1 MEKEQLLKNLKQ
13 QGIQNPKVLEA
24 IGHVPR
30 EYFVVHEFQE
40 KAYENIPLPLGLGQT
55 ISQPFIVAYMTEQLM
70 PVSGQKILEIGTG
83 SGYQAAIL
91 SELGAEVYSIERIPE
106 LAHQAEQALS
116 YSGYQSVHIKI
127 ADGYDGWPNQA
138 PFNAI
143 IVTATSDTGVPKRLV
158 EQLALGG
165 KMIIPIR
172 IPMTYEENLYLITRH
187 ENDEIES
194 KKLISVRF
202 VPFV

>member
-30 EYFVVHEFQE
+30 EHFVVREFQE

-70 PVSGQKILEIGTG
+70 PVAGQKILEIGTG

-127 ADGYDGWPNQA
+127 SDGHDGWPNQA
-138 PFNAI
+138 PFHAI
-143 IVTATSDTGVPKRLV
+143 IVTATSDTGIPKRLV